1 MLKECS
7 DASRFLQKIYNGNIA
22 KLVTILNAEAEDDVN
37 TLKRELLRVQSEI
50 GHMVVALN
58 KAQRQKMDNDE
69 FDFGHDVKYTSEE
82 L

>member
-1 MLKECS
+1 MFIECS
-7 DASRFLQKIYNGNIA
+7 NASRFLQMVYNGNIA
-22 KLVTILNAEAEDDVN
+22 KLVTILNAEANDDFD

-50 GHMVVALN
+50 GYMVVALN